1 MRNRYCPT
9 IALAASVSLLS
20 ACTSTAPGSAART
33 SHERADIAIAPV
45 DASAVMRAA
54 DAIAAGQVA
63 ADAADAAALR
73 IAAQMLENLGAR
85 PAGDQQENLSRS
97 WNQRASL
104 IDPSVAPPVYRGRA
118 LGPSY
123 KRGWSRRRRGSV
135 SSRFFWR
142 EKRPRWRWCLVLRSR

>member
-1 MRNRYCPT
+1 M
-9 IALAASVSLLS
+9 SLLS